1 MYYIIIDLEWNNAF
15 TSLYDKPVNE
25 IIEIGAVKL
34 DESLNIVD
42 TFKQL
47 ISPRFSKKLSSRCK
61 RITKI
66 TNDEI
71 KRDGIPFEQVIADF
85 SRWSSGDDNV
95 FLSWSNSDL
104 YVLCE
109 NFLKIFGNCNVNFM
123 HRYCDAQ
130 KYCMSFIENE
140 NNNQISLLKCAEIFN
155 IDVDTESLHR
165 ALTDCYVT
173 AECLKKVFDT
183 DKMKAYISDCDN
195 SFFERLLFKPYA
207 ITNPE
212 CDLFSLKNVDM
223 RCPRCNS
230 VLKMLEYECT
240 ASKSFKC
247 ASVCKKCRKNF
258 WVFVRAKKNYDSVSV
273 SVKTVEMNKRKA
285 KSIRH

>member
-1 MYYIIIDLEWNNAF
+1 MNYIIIDLEWNNAF
-15 TSLYDKPVNE
+15 TYLYDKPVNE

-34 DESLNIVD
+34 DETLNIVD

-71 KRDGIPFEQVIADF
+71 KRDGFPFEQVIADF
-85 SRWSSGDDNV
+85 SRWSSGEDNV

-109 NFLKIFGNCNVNFM
+109 NFLKIFGNCNVDFM
-123 HRYCDAQ
+123 HNYCDAQ
-130 KYCMSFIENE
+130 KYCMSFIEKE
-140 NNNQISLLKCAEIFN
+140 GNNQISLAKCAEIFG

-165 ALTDCYVT
+165 ALADCYLT
-173 AECLKKVFDT
+173 AQCLKSVFDA
-183 DKMKAYISDCDN
+183 DKIKNYISSCDK

-212 CDLFSLKNVDM
+212 CDLFSLKKVEM
-223 RCPRCNS
+223 RCPKCS
-230 VLKMLEYECT
+230 TDLIIKEYECT
-240 ASKSFKC
+240 ANKSFKC
-247 ASVCKKCRKNF
+247 AAQCKACKKNY
-258 WVFVRAKKNYDSVSV
+258 WVFVRAKKNYDNVSV
-273 SVKTVEMNKRKA
+273 SVRTVEMNKKKA
-285 KSIRH
+285 KYIK